1 MKSEAKN
8 STKAAASLPTLP
20 TPVPVL
26 GEEQLTTSEM
36 ENVTTVF
43 RYFETGL
50 REATILPKVN
60 IYLSIFRDI

>member
-8 STKAAASLPTLP
+8 PAKAGPTLP
-20 TPVPVL
+20 TPVPLL
-26 GEEQLTTSEM
+26 GEDQLTISEM

-50 REATILPKVN
+50 REATILPKVQKWQG
-60 IYLSIFRDI
+60 LSSV